1 MSSVRRHA
9 AHSSRPSHR
18 SYIFAKI
25 GATSRRA
32 VEICSG
38 DGFENNVANLA
49 VLHGWEVIM
58 MDGRENNMAHAR
70 RFYTQPGIAPP
81 PSRAR
86 ICSEFQFSRCPGMPP
101 GMKMPHL
108 IRDFITRANVNNLIS
123 GKGFTGEIDLFSLD
137 MDGVDWCCDRS
148 HLPNGLPV

>member
-1 MSSVRRHA
+1 MKTVFFCEVPLDISSTRQPAHA
-9 AHSSRPSHR
+9 ALTAC

-70 RFYTQPGIAPP
+70 RFYTQPGP
-81 PSRAR
+81 
-86 ICSEFQFSRCPGMPP
+86 
-101 GMKMPHL
+101 
-108 IRDFITRANVNNLIS
+108 LIS
-123 GKGFTGEIDLFSLD
+123 QFNSAAN
-137 MDGVDWCCDRS
+137 
-148 HLPNGLPV
+148 P